1 MVERKAFLANPKHQY
16 RLSQYGEH
24 DYGAHKKWR
33 LLWVSKFD
41 PFHRW
46 TLIIRKMVE
55 IKAFHENAKHQYHA
69 SQWGEHD
76 CSAHNE
82 KNGDYNE
89 YPSLS
94 HFTDEH

>member
-1 MVERKAFLANPKHQY
+1 MVETKAFVANPKHQY
-16 RLSQYGEH
+16 R
-24 DYGAHKKWR
+24 
-33 LLWVSKFD
+33 
-41 PFHRW
+41 
-46 TLIIRKMVE
+46 
-55 IKAFHENAKHQYHA
+55 A

-94 HFTDEH
+94 HFTDER